1 MAEDYECEIMSWEQ
15 FSDLAE
21 GLAELIKNDY
31 KPEII
36 VGLTRGGWAPSRVL
50 CDHLGIKNL
59 ASLKVEHWGITATPD
74 GSAKIK
80 GDLNADV
87 RGKKILVVDDLTDTG
102 ESMALAVDYI
112 KSLGPAE
119 LRTAVLLNI
128 KGSKFVPDYY
138 VKDINWKWV
147 IFPWN
152 FFEDM
157 KNIIPKAMDGNESA
171 EEIKAKLKQSFKID
185 VDEEIIGKILAE
197 MNNS

>member
-1 MAEDYECEIMSWEQ
+1 MTENYECEMMSWEQ

-36 VGLTRGGWAPSRVL
+36 VGLTRGGWAPARVL

-87 RGKKILVVDDLTDTG
+87 RDKKVLVVDDLTDTG
-102 ESMALAVDYI
+102 DSMALAVNYI
-112 KSLGPAE
+112 KSLKPVE
-119 LRTAVLLNI
+119 VRTAVLLNI

-138 VKDINWKWV
+138 VKEIDWKWV

-157 KNIIPKAMDGNESA
+157 KNIIPKVMDGNNSVT
-171 EEIKAKLKQSFKID
+171 EIKAKIKESFGID
-185 VDEEIIGKILAE
+185 VDEIVIENIVDEIKAA
-197 MNNS
+197 